1 MRVSTYRLAILRV
14 PLHEPFRTA
23 LRQVN
28 QVEDVVLVL
37 ESSCGR
43 MGYGSAP
50 ATQAITGED
59 HGSIIASLENTLLPW
74 AMRQE
79 FEGLTGLRDKLA
91 ALVSDNVNARCALE
105 VALFDL
111 AAQVAGEPLYAF
123 LGGSPQHLHTGIT
136 VSVGE
141 PSAMAEGAQRALARG
156 FRSLKLKVG
165 GAVADDVARVARVA
179 AAIGADGRI
188 YLDANQAWSAREAIE
203 AITTIEGLGIAC
215 ELVEQPVPAEDI
227 EGLSQVRAA
236 VNTPVMADE
245 SVFNCADARQIIDR
259 AAADILNIKLVKSGG
274 IEGALQIVDVAA
286 EAGIKCMMGC
296 MLESA
301 VGVSAAAHLAAAC
314 ASTITRVDLD
324 APVLCRENPLSGGAV
339 FDGPGVALN
348 QTPGLGI
355 EGIRGLEYLQAGAG
369 C

>member
-1 MRVSTYRLAILRV
+1 MRVSAYRLAILRV

-59 HGSIIASLENTLLPW
+59 HDSIIASLENTLLPW
-74 AMRQE
+74 AMHQE

-111 AAQVAGEPLYAF
+111 AAQVAREPLYAF
-123 LGGSPQHLHTGIT
+123 LGGGPQHLHTGIT

-165 GAVADDVARVARVA
+165 GAVADDVAR
-179 AAIGADGRI
+179 AD
-188 YLDANQAWSAREAIE
+188 QA
-203 AITTIEGLGIAC
+203 
-215 ELVEQPVPAEDI
+215 
-227 EGLSQVRAA
+227 
-236 VNTPVMADE
+236 
-245 SVFNCADARQIIDR
+245 
-259 AAADILNIKLVKSGG
+259 
-274 IEGALQIVDVAA
+274 
-286 EAGIKCMMGC
+286 
-296 MLESA
+296 
-301 VGVSAAAHLAAAC
+301 
-314 ASTITRVDLD
+314 
-324 APVLCRENPLSGGAV
+324 
-339 FDGPGVALN
+339 
-348 QTPGLGI
+348 
-355 EGIRGLEYLQAGAG
+355 
-369 C
+369 